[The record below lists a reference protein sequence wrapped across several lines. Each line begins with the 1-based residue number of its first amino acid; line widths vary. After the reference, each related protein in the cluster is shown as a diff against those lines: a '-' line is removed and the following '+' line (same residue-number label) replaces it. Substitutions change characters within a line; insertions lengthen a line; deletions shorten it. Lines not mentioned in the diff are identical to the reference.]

1 MTSKRCRKC
10 VIYYLKDDRF
20 ITYHVN
26 YMKAEVE
33 AILASM
39 QKSRAEVPV
48 NNLEKLS

>member
-1 MTSKRCRKC
+1 MTGKRCRKC
-10 VIYYLKDDRF
+10 VIYYLQDERF
-20 ITYHVN
+20 LAYHVN

-48 NNLEKLS
+48 NNIEKLA